1 MGIAP
6 LRMIIPACQ
15 LDSRSHHVLLTT
27 MYYPMFDPMYL
38 LMLSP
43 ALLLAMWAQFR
54 IRSTYA
60 TASQVP
66 ARMSG
71 SAAAREILDAEGLRD
86 VRIEMIPGQLS
97 DHYDPRAKVLRLS
110 PEVYQ
115 GRSAAAVGIAAH
127 EAGHA
132 LQDAHGY
139 ALMTVRN
146 LAVPLANFGSGI
158 GMWMLIIGMMIGMTG
173 LAWIG
178 LILFAGTAV
187 FQIVN
192 LPVEFNASSR
202 AKYQLEALGIV
213 GSQESPYIRKV
224 LSAAALTY
232 VAATLQAILQV
243 LYFAMRLMGQSDRD
257 R

>member
-1 MGIAP
+1 MF
-6 LRMIIPACQ
+6 
-15 LDSRSHHVLLTT
+15 
-27 MYYPMFDPMYL
+27 YPFDIQYL
-38 LMLSP
+38 LMLAP
-43 ALLLAMWAQFR
+43 AMLLAMWAQYR
-54 IRSTYA
+54 IRATYA

-71 SAAAREILDAEGLRD
+71 SAAAREILDAGGLQD

-110 PEVYQ
+110 PAVYQ
-115 GRSAAAVGIAAH
+115 GRTAASVGIAAH

-139 ALMTVRN
+139 APLAIRN
-146 LAVPLANFGSGI
+146 LAVPVANFGSGI
-158 GMWMLIIGMMIGMTG
+158 GMLMLMAGLVLNMSG

-178 LILFAGTAV
+178 LALFGGTAF
-187 FQIVN
+187 FQVVN
-192 LPVEFNASSR
+192 LPVEFNASTR
-202 AKYQLEALGIV
+202 AKHQLEALGIV
-213 GSQESPYIRKV
+213 GGQEMPYIRSV

-232 VAATLQAILQV
+232 VAATLQAVLQL
-243 LYFAMRLMGQSDRD
+243 LYFAMRVTQSTRD